1 MYIYIDLGLTGR
13 KLKYSILVFD
23 LCIYFRKRNHIYS
36 KNILKKRRKFYWS
49 LKLYNYEKV
58 DGFNGYVNCN
68 GYER

>member
-36 KNILKKRRKFYWS
+36 KNILKKHRKFYWS

-58 DGFNGYVNCN
+58 DGFNGYVNGN

>member
-23 LCIYFRKRNHIYS
+23 LCIYFRKRNPIYS

-58 DGFNGYVNCN
+58 DGFDGYVNGN